1 MKKEFQIAS
10 DFASQGMQKKVHFGK
25 ESTGLKMLVKGL
37 LASTPLQMIFGLPQ
51 RPVKVGMPPE
61 RGGMPMQPF
70 VNTIT
75 TLAPLSNPL

>member
-1 MKKEFQIAS
+1 MLDFEIFEENVVLNRFDRKKFIL
-10 DFASQGMQKKVHFGK
+10 
-25 ESTGLKMLVKGL
+25 ESTGLKMRLKEL